1 MSDENK
7 EKNND
12 NMRLKSK
19 PRFEGLDGL
28 RGVAAITVV
37 IFHIFEL
44 FSEGPAYQIINH
56 GYLAVDFFYALS
68 GFVISYA
75 YDDRWNKMSLW
86 DFYKRRLIRLH
97 PLVIAGTCVGVC
109 YYFLGE
115 CDTFPNIENVKPYAF
130 FVTILL
136 NILMIP
142 TPKNFDIRGW
152 GTTNAF
158 DDTTWT
164 LTYEYLI
171 NILYS
176 LIIRR
181 LNNIIISIL
190 TILSALLT
198 INLTMDFDLFKV
210 FVNRDSRRYTVI
222 GGWEISSCEVYIA
235 FARLLYPF
243 FSGYLISRLKL
254 KIKLPYS
261 FIICSI
267 ILLIILSCP
276 RITDESKW
284 FTNGIYETIV
294 IIILFPIILLI
305 GAGDT
310 EQNEKIIKICKFL
323 GDFSYP
329 LYITHIPLIYCL
341 YAWKYFHKDD
351 QKFNAISVSVGSFLI
366 MIFNA
371 YSLIKLY
378 DEPVRK
384 WLSEKY
390 LIKKKKEEE
399 KEKENNNINENPPK
413 DDIKEKFKIIDE
425 SSNDIEDESKS
436 NKLLDENI
444 VNES

>member
-7 EKNND
+7 EKNID
-12 NMRLKSK
+12 NMNLKSK

-37 IFHIFEL
+37 IFHIFEI
-44 FSEGPAYQIINH
+44 FSGDPAHQIINH

-97 PLVIAGTCVGVC
+97 PLVIAGTFVGVC
-109 YYFLGE
+109 YYFFGE
-115 CDTFPNIENVKPYAF
+115 CDIFPNIENVKPYAF

-181 LNNIIISIL
+181 LNNVIISIL
-190 TILSALLT
+190 TFLSAFLT
-198 INLTMDFDLFKV
+198 INLTLNFDLFNV
-210 FVNRDSRRYTVI
+210 FKNRDFRKYTVI
-222 GGWEISSCEVYIA
+222 GGWEISSCEIYIA

-254 KIKLPYS
+254 KIQLSYS

-267 ILLIILSCP
+267 ILSIFLCCP
-276 RITDESKW
+276 RIIDESKW
-284 FTNGIYETIV
+284 ITNGIYETIV
-294 IIILFPIILLI
+294 IIIIFPIILMI

-310 EQNEKIIKICKFL
+310 EQNQTIINICKFL

-341 YAWKYFHKDD
+341 YAWYYFHKNDP
-351 QKFNAISVSVGSFLI
+351 KFNTICVCVGSFLI

-371 YSLIKLY
+371 YALIKLY
-378 DEPVRK
+378 DEPIRK

-390 LIKKKKEEE
+390 LIKKKKE
-399 KEKENNNINENPPK
+399 KENNNINENFPK
-413 DDIKEKFKIIDE
+413 DDINEKYKIIDE
-425 SSNDIEDESKS
+425 NANDIEDESKN
-436 NKLLDENI
+436 NKLLNENNNI
-444 VNES
+444 ES

>member
-1 MSDENK
+1 MK
-7 EKNND
+7 EGKKIID
-12 NMRLKSK
+12 NMNLKSK
-19 PRFEGLDGL
+19 PRYEGLDGL

-37 IFHIFEL
+37 IFHIFEI
-44 FSEGPAYQIINH
+44 FSKDPAHQIINH

-75 YDDRWNKMSLW
+75 YDDRWDKMSLW

-97 PLVIAGTCVGVC
+97 PMVIAGTIVGVC

-115 CDTFPNIENVKPYAF
+115 SDVFPNIKDVKPYSF
-130 FVTILL
+130 FLTIIL

-142 TPKNFDIRGW
+142 TPKSFDIRGW

-181 LNNIIISIL
+181 LNNIIIAIL
-190 TILSALLT
+190 TFLSSFLT
-198 INLTMDFDLFKV
+198 INLTLNFDIFNVFK
-210 FVNRDSRRYTVI
+210 NRDFRKYTVI
-222 GGWEISSCEVYIA
+222 GGWEISSQELCIA

-254 KIKLPYS
+254 KIKLPCS

-267 ILLIILSCP
+267 FLTIILSFP
-276 RITDESKW
+276 RLTDKNKW
-284 FTNGIYETIV
+284 ITNGIYETIV
-294 IIILFPIILLI
+294 IIIFFPIILMI

-310 EQNEKIIKICKFL
+310 EKNESIIKICKFL
-323 GDFSYP
+323 GNFSYP

-341 YAWKYFHKDD
+341 YTWENFHENDSL
-351 QKFNAISVSVGSFLI
+351 FNKICVSVGSFFI
-366 MIFNA
+366 MIFNSYA
-371 YSLIKLY
+371 LIKLY
-378 DEPVRK
+378 EEPVRK
-384 WLSEKY
+384 WLTEKY
-390 LIKKKKEEE
+390 LIKKNNE
-399 KEKENNNINENPPK
+399 KEKNKNNEANIEHTNEIFKETEENIKDFGDENKNNKLLEENNNE
-413 DDIKEKFKIIDE
+413 
-425 SSNDIEDESKS
+425 
-436 NKLLDENI
+436 
-444 VNES
+444 

>member
-1 MSDENK
+1 MKDEKK

-12 NMRLKSK
+12 NMNLKSK

-37 IFHIFEL
+37 IFHIFEI
-44 FSEGPAYQIINH
+44 FSENPAHQIVNH

-97 PLVIAGTCVGVC
+97 PLVIAGTFVGVC

-115 CDTFPNIENVKPYAF
+115 SDVSPNIENVKPYAF

-181 LNNIIISIL
+181 LNTIIIAIF
-190 TILSALLT
+190 TFLSAFLT
-198 INLTMDFDLFKV
+198 INLTLDFDILNV

-222 GGWEISSCEVYIA
+222 GGWEISICEVNIA

-254 KIKLPYS
+254 KIQLPFS

-267 ILLIILSCP
+267 ILSIALCCP
-276 RITDESKW
+276 RLTDESKW
-284 FTNGIYETIV
+284 YTNGIYETIV
-294 IIILFPIILLI
+294 IIIIFPIILMI
-305 GAGDT
+305 GAGDK
-310 EQNEKIIKICKFL
+310 EQNEQIIKICKFL

-341 YAWKYFHKDD
+341 YAWRFFHKDD
-351 QKFNAISVSVGSFLI
+351 QKFNAISVCVGCFII

-371 YSLIKLY
+371 YALIKLY

-390 LIKKKKEEE
+390 LVKKKKE
-399 KEKENNNINENPPK
+399 KENDNIKEDFSKN
-413 DDIKEKFKIIDE
+413 DVKEKFKIIDE
-425 SSNDIEDESKS
+425 SANDIEDDSKS
-436 NKLLDENI
+436 NKLLSENNNNN
-444 VNES
+444 NES

>member
-1 MSDENK
+1 MKEENVK
-7 EKNND
+7 TQID
-12 NMRLKSK
+12 NMHLRSK

-37 IFHIFEL
+37 IFHIFEI
-44 FSEGPAYQIINH
+44 FSEDPAHQIINH
-56 GYLAVDFFYALS
+56 GYLAVDFFYTLS
-68 GFVISYA
+68 GFVIGYA

-97 PLVIAGTCVGVC
+97 PMVIAGTFVGVC

-115 CDTFPNIENVKPYAF
+115 SDVFPNIKNVKPYAF
-130 FVTILL
+130 FITILM

-181 LNNIIISIL
+181 LNNVIIAIL
-190 TILSALLT
+190 TFLSAFLT
-198 INLTMDFDLFKV
+198 INLTLNLDIFNVLK
-210 FVNRDSRRYTVI
+210 NRDFRKYTVI
-222 GGWEISSCEVYIA
+222 GGWEISSCDIYIA

-254 KIKLPYS
+254 KIQLPYS

-267 ILLIILSCP
+267 ILTIFLCCP
-276 RITDESKW
+276 RIVDESKW
-284 FTNGIYETIV
+284 ISNGIYETIV
-294 IIILFPIILLI
+294 IIIIFPIIILI

-310 EQNEKIIKICKFL
+310 EQNEKIINICKSL

-329 LYITHIPLIYCL
+329 LYITHIPLIYCI
-341 YAWKYFHKDD
+341 YAWYSFHKNNTL
-351 QKFNAISVSVGSFLI
+351 FNIICVGVGCFFI

-378 DEPVRK
+378 DEPIRK
-384 WLSEKY
+384 YLSEQY
-390 LIKKKKEEE
+390 LIKNKKDNEKMDNLEE
-399 KEKENNNINENPPK
+399 KLGKNDSNEKVKILNNNENN
-413 DDIKEKFKIIDE
+413 
-425 SSNDIEDESKS
+425 IE
-436 NKLLDENI
+436 
-444 VNES
+444 

>member
-1 MSDENK
+1 MKEENDK
-7 EKNND
+7 KNVD
-12 NMRLKSK
+12 NMHLRSK
-19 PRFEGLDGL
+19 PRFEGLDGI

-37 IFHIFEL
+37 IFHIFEI
-44 FSEGPAYQIINH
+44 FSKGPAHQIVNH

-68 GFVISYA
+68 GFVIGYA

-97 PLVIAGTCVGVC
+97 PMVIAGTFVGVC

-115 CDTFPNIENVKPYAF
+115 SDVFPNIEDVKPYAF
-130 FVTILL
+130 FITILL

-181 LNNIIISIL
+181 LNNVIIAIL
-190 TILSALLT
+190 TFLSAFLT
-198 INLTMDFDLFKV
+198 INLTLNFDIFNVLK
-210 FVNRDSRRYTVI
+210 NRDFRKYTVI
-222 GGWEISSCEVYIA
+222 GGWEISSCEIYIA

-243 FSGYLISRLKL
+243 FSGYLISRLKI
-254 KIKLPYS
+254 KIQLPYS

-267 ILLIILSCP
+267 ILSIILCCP
-276 RITDESKW
+276 RIVDESKW
-284 FTNGIYETIV
+284 ISNGIYETIV
-294 IIILFPIILLI
+294 IIIIFPIIIMI

-310 EQNEKIIKICKFL
+310 EKNEHIINICKSL
-323 GDFSYP
+323 GNFSYP

-341 YAWKYFHKDD
+341 YAWYSFHKNNSL
-351 QKFNAISVSVGSFLI
+351 FNIICVCVGSFLI

-384 WLSEKY
+384 WLS
-390 LIKKKKEEE
+390 
-399 KEKENNNINENPPK
+399 
-413 DDIKEKFKIIDE
+413 
-425 SSNDIEDESKS
+425 
-436 NKLLDENI
+436 
-444 VNES
+444 

>member
-1 MSDENK
+1 MKDENK

-37 IFHIFEL
+37 IFHIFEI
-44 FSEGPAYQIINH
+44 FSGDPAHQIINH

-97 PLVIAGTCVGVC
+97 PLVIAGTFVGVC
-109 YYFLGE
+109 YYFFGE
-115 CDTFPNIENVKPYAF
+115 SEVFPNIENVKPYAF
-130 FVTILL
+130 FLTILL

-142 TPKNFDIRGW
+142 QPKSFDIRGW

-181 LNNIIISIL
+181 LNNVIISIL
-190 TILSALLT
+190 TVLSAFLT
-198 INLTMDFDLFKV
+198 INLTMNFDLFNV
-210 FVNRDSRRYTVI
+210 FTNRDSRRYTVI
-222 GGWEISSCEVYIA
+222 GGWEISTCEVFIA
-235 FARLLYPF
+235 FSRLFYPF

-261 FIICSI
+261 FFICSI
-267 ILLIILSCP
+267 ILITFLSCP
-276 RITDESKW
+276 RMTDESKW

-294 IIILFPIILLI
+294 IIIIFPIILLI

-351 QKFNAISVSVGSFLI
+351 QKFNAISVSIGSFLI

-378 DEPVRK
+378 DEPVRM
-384 WLSEKY
+384 WLSEKF

-399 KEKENNNINENPPK
+399 KENDNIKENSPK
-413 DDIKEKFKIIDE
+413 DDTKEKFKIIDE

-436 NKLLDENI
+436 NKLLNENDN
-444 VNES
+444 NES